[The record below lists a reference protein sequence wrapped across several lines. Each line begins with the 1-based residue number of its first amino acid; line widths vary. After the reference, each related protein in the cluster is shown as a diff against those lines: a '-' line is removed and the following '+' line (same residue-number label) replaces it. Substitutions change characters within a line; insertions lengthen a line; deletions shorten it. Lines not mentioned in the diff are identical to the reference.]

1 MLQSTFALLVASP
14 ETLINNMSKHCWWC
28 GLNLPSQMRRLRD
41 DDVVM
46 RTKATDD
53 VR

>member
-1 MLQSTFALLVASP
+1 LLVVRIEPA
-14 ETLINNMSKHCWWC
+14 
-28 GLNLPSQMRRLRD
+28 SQMRRLRD